1 MNDRIRM
8 LQVRAWIGIALTIAV
23 MWGSIFLALA
33 DFRVAAWCVDPIV
46 LGLVGF
52 TGRTVLLLQRARA
65 QEAQELDR
73 RAEEKERRERL
84 REQLRT
90 LAAPDAVDGQCPVC
104 GLDDLD
110 QLAAVDAELEEPGSR
125 FQRVVPYGA
134 RRAHQECAEL
144 APYKKPAHELAAEEH
159 ELNHHG
165 APIARMIGCPLC
177 AQETHEQ
184 IANDPD
190 VGQPIWPPLGI
201 TYDELSRHLTNLFS
215 VPPADA
221 GPVRGPLI
229 LPSAATYTPLKD
241 ARPNLSTLGL
251 GEGLLSANEVRRL
264 GLRPPQLPDEKGKS
278 R

>member
-8 LQVRAWIGIALTIAV
+8 LQVRAWTGIALTIAV

-33 DFRVAAWCVDPIV
+33 GWRVAAWCVDPIV

-52 TGRTVLLLQRARA
+52 AGRTVLFLQRARA
-65 QEAQELDR
+65 QEARELGR

-84 REQLRT
+84 RQELRT

-104 GLDDLD
+104 GFDDLD
-110 QLAAVDAELEEPGSR
+110 QLAAVDAALEEPGSR
-125 FQRVVPYGA
+125 FQRVVPYGP

-144 APYKKPAHELAAEEH
+144 APYKMTPAEEH

-165 APIARMIGCPLC
+165 AAIARMIGCPLC
-177 AQETHEQ
+177 AQETREQ

-190 VGQPIWPPLGI
+190 VGRPIWPPLGI
-201 TYDELSRHLTNLFS
+201 THAELSQHLTNLFS
-215 VPPADA
+215 VPPADV
-221 GPVRGPLI
+221 GPMRGPLI
-229 LPSAATYTPLKD
+229 LPPPATYTPLKD
-241 ARPNLSTLGL
+241 TRPTQSVSGL
-251 GEGLLSANEVRRL
+251 AEGLLSADDVRRL
-264 GLRPPQLPDEKGKS
+264 GLRLPQLPDEKGKS